1 MDVKYILSSVTKE
14 AVKLGASG
22 KLVAGVRLSGAVN
35 GERGEG
41 YWLLYEDNLVLLYR
55 RLGQCDY
62 EGCCGE
68 LDDWS
73 FADYREEKYALM
85 LQSSYAG
92 TEYLF
97 EFTPAERESAEIILN
112 SITQAHAD
120 PKTVYSEAMLVMAGL
135 LSFLSADGH
144 EDYAVNVLGKELW
157 RSGKR
162 YAAKHTLPD
171 LVEQGNKLFNADQKE
186 CVLANLI
193 EQRMSDDLWKSEEAA
208 ALREL
213 AEVWALPKDYFDTC
227 AGILLKRRNLGVLFQ
242 K

>member
-1 MDVKYILSSVTKE
+1 MDVKFILSSVAKE
-14 AVKLGASG
+14 AVKMGASG
-22 KLVAGVRLSGAVN
+22 ELLAGVRLSGAVN

-55 RLGQCDY
+55 RLGERDY

-68 LDDWS
+68 LGDWS
-73 FADYREEKYALM
+73 YTDYREEKYALM
-85 LQSSYAG
+85 LQSFYAG

-120 PKTVYSEAMLVMAGL
+120 PHTVYSEAMLVMAGL

-144 EDYAVNVLGKELW
+144 EEYAVNILGKELW
-157 RSGKR
+157 RAGKK
-162 YAAKHTLPD
+162 YAASHTLPE
-171 LVEQGNKLFNADQKE
+171 LLEQGNTLFNTEQKE

-193 EQRMSDDLWKSEEAA
+193 EQRMSDGIWKSEEAA

-227 AGILLKRRNLGVLFQ
+227 AGVLLRRHSIGQLF
-242 K
+242 